1 MNYSA
6 VDGGANQLTIPTS
19 NSGQESEHEMVTRLV
34 RNGEA
39 RVAAQRKMI
48 ALLAARRLPLREAQ
62 EQLQLYEYALQTHV
76 DRLAHIEDVARR
88 SAVPRRGSGRIA

>member
-1 MNYSA
+1 
-6 VDGGANQLTIPTS
+6 
-19 NSGQESEHEMVTRLV
+19 MVKRLV
-34 RNGEA
+34 LSAEA

-62 EQLQLYEYALQTHV
+62 ESLRLYEFALQTHI

-88 SAVPRRGSGRIA
+88 SAIPRRGSGRIC

>member
-1 MNYSA
+1 
-6 VDGGANQLTIPTS
+6 
-19 NSGQESEHEMVTRLV
+19 MVKRLV

-62 EQLQLYEYALQTHV
+62 ERLQLYEFALQAHI

-88 SAVPRRGSGRIA
+88 SAMPRRSGGRGS

>member
-1 MNYSA
+1 MA
-6 VDGGANQLTIPTS
+6 K
-19 NSGQESEHEMVTRLV
+19 RLV

-62 EQLQLYEYALQTHV
+62 DLLQLYEFALQTHV

-88 SAVPRRGSGRIA
+88 SAIPRRGGRRAG